1 MLIGRIDVKERQKI
15 LVTIRNAKKGKV
27 IDVRV
32 HNTGEEGQLVA
43 TEAGVSLTVEQV
55 DRAIELLKEAQ
66 ARVAGERPDEGA

>member
-1 MLIGRIDVKERQKI
+1 MLIGKIDVKERQKI
-15 LVTIRNAKKGKV
+15 LVTIRNTKKGKV

-55 DRAIELLKEAQ
+55 DRTIELLKEAQ
-66 ARVAGERPDEGA
+66 ARVAGERPDESA

>member
-1 MLIGRIDVKERQKI
+1 
-15 LVTIRNAKKGKV
+15 V

-66 ARVAGERPDEGA
+66 ARIAGERPDDDA